1 MCYTEGANT
10 RRRACMEKHSPCE
23 EKDRAES
30 VCSPRKMANRGRSSV
45 RRKWHGERGRNI
57 PSHCAVGERN
67 SPVTGVSQSE
77 GLLPT
82 SGRES
87 EQDAGNITIGKYF

>member
-1 MCYTEGANT
+1 MV
-10 RRRACMEKHSPCE
+10 RE
-23 EKDRAES
+23 E
-30 VCSPRKMANRGRSSV
+30 
-45 RRKWHGERGRNI
+45 GRNI